1 MRNGETMKTKIFA
14 YKGNVGIEIPET
26 GIFINNPKSPGQLGC
41 VISTSEI
48 EITKEAKNVIRK
60 ARREGGSF
68 AELMLTKHD
77 KSIESSYG
85 ESSIGV
91 MGFGNINLG
100 NDFCIS
106 RDCNLSV
113 LDDCTETEMDVPNDY
128 KDFINNN
135 MIV

>member
-1 MRNGETMKTKIFA
+1 MKTKIIA
-14 YKGNVGIEIPET
+14 YKGNIGIKIPKT
-26 GIFINNPKSPGQLGC
+26 GIFINDPMKPGQLGC

-48 EITKEAKNVIRK
+48 EITKEAKDVIRK
-60 ARREGGSF
+60 AKRDDGSF

-77 KSIESSYG
+77 KSIVNKYG

-91 MGFGNINLG
+91 MGFGNVNLG

-113 LDDCTETEMDVPNDY
+113 LNDCTETEIVVPNDY
-128 KDFINNN
+128 KDFIDNFKK
-135 MIV
+135 